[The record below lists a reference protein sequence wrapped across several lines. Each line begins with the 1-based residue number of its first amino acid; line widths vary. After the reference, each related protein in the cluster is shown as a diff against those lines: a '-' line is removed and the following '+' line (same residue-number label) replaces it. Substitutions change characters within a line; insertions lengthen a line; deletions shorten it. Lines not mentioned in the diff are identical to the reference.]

1 MIAKA
6 TYKLIRTKIQ
16 KKIRKRDRETDRE
29 RVRGNHLS
37 TYKWI
42 KF

>member
-16 KKIRKRDRETDRE
+16 K
-29 RVRGNHLS
+29 N
-37 TYKWI
+37 
-42 KF
+42 